1 MVVREK
7 AHLEEPEENWL
18 VLVIFSVFWILP
30 LVKAPEEEEEV
41 IVPEVKE
48 ERCCLH
54 SAEAVEIQIPQGEE
68 EESLWAPVV
77 ENRSQP
83 VVEDQMEVE
92 HPGEE
97 GVRNQAVEA
106 GDWIP
111 EEESPAVEMG
121 YSAAVLSQPVG
132 KEVVR
137 NQ

>member
-1 MVVREK
+1 MVVRET

-18 VLVIFSVFWILP
+18 VVVIFSGFWVLP
-30 LVKAPEEEEEV
+30 LVKAPEEEEEG

-54 SAEAVEIQIPQGEE
+54 SVEVVVVIQIPQGE

-97 GVRNQAVEA
+97 GVRNQA

-111 EEESPAVEMG
+111 AVETG